1 MTALALQA
9 LLLMAVAYF
18 LGAAL
23 ACFIR
28 RGLHRGVPMPAERR
42 VDPLPEYAGRDAVP
56 AILARTAPEP
66 PRADPIPAPPPRP
79 APPQPAAPAAQDL
92 KRIRLIDADTEKLL
106 HRLGV
111 TRYEQIANWMRADVL
126 RFAQALAAG
135 QRIARENWI
144 EQAQILAKGGETF
157 YSSRTAR
164 GEAPTAVPTADQRG
178 KIAPTP
184 APADPLPRPMSRAG
198 VTAAVVSSAP
208 SVAAKPSP
216 PPAPPSTPPLVSE
229 RAAFAQASPLQAPVP
244 PVAVP
249 VRPAPPSERDN
260 LQRIGGISAA
270 IEQAL
275 TASGVTRYAQIAQ
288 WSTADVERF
297 KGVLSAGGRIARENW
312 IEQAHILSRGGDT
325 RFSREFD
332 GASAFHPTRLADAIR
347 GNRQAESGPPP
358 SPPRTDLGTLRSV
371 RSQAYQNMPE
381 PGPEAARRAAA
392 RSVASSGPDDLKRIR
407 GIGVL
412 IEKRLN
418 SLGVSAYEH
427 IANWTAADIERISQS
442 LDFKGRI
449 ERENWVE
456 QARILSAGGQTE
468 FSRRVDRGEVESSRP
483 KE

>member
-23 ACFIR
+23 ACLIR
-28 RGLHRGVPMPAERR
+28 RSFHRAVAVPAERR

-56 AILARTAPEP
+56 APLARPSSEP
-66 PRADPIPAPPPRP
+66 PRAAAPQPRPVAPPP
-79 APPQPAAPAAQDL
+79 APAAQDL
-92 KRIRLIDADTEKLL
+92 KRIQLIDADTEKLL

-111 TRYEQIANWMRADVL
+111 TRYEQIANWMRADVV
-126 RFAQALAAG
+126 RFAQALGAG
-135 QRIARENWI
+135 PRIARENWI

-157 YSSRTAR
+157 YSARRSR
-164 GEAPTAVPTADQRG
+164 GEAPTAVPTADQGSRV
-178 KIAPTP
+178 AASP
-184 APADPLPRPMSRAG
+184 ARSPGEPLPRPMSRAG
-198 VTAAVVSSAP
+198 VSAAVASVPASAP
-208 SVAAKPSP
+208 PALAA
-216 PPAPPSTPPLVSE
+216 ASTSPLVSE
-229 RAAFAQASPLQAPVP
+229 RAAFAAAPAPHPVAP
-244 PVAVP
+244 PAAVP
-249 VRPAPPSERDN
+249 VRPAPPAERDN
-260 LQRIGGISAA
+260 LQRIGGITAA

-275 TASGVTRYAQIAQ
+275 GANGVMRYAQIAQ
-288 WSTADVERF
+288 WGAADVDRFERI
-297 KGVLSAGGRIARENW
+297 LSAGGRIARENW

-332 GASAFHPTRLADAIR
+332 GRPAFHNPSLADAIR
-347 GNRQAESGPPP
+347 ANTQADPGPAPA
-358 SPPRTDLGTLRSV
+358 PPRTDLGALRSV

-381 PGPEAARRAAA
+381 PGPEAARRAAVRA
-392 RSVASSGPDDLKRIR
+392 AVSMGPDDLKRIR

-418 SLGVSAYEH
+418 SLGVSTYEH
-427 IANWTAADIERISQS
+427 IANWTVADIERISQS

-483 KE
+483 RE